1 MPRLT
6 LRQLFLL
13 SAAAIA
19 LLVGVLLFVFLEG
32 SRRSVL
38 ETSQALRTAAARR
51 VEEQVQRELG
61 EAQRAL
67 ENVERKIRTCAG
79 DQLRE
84 FGDDLRVQPA
94 SLPPAVAQALASPL
108 LGEMS
113 SDDPERSG
121 ELAVERTRYLVTFRA
136 LTGTQDWLVGIVVP
150 EDYYTRDL
158 VRLQNHLDSKEVRRT
173 TCSASK
179 CKKVCGLKG
188 KSGRPVREMRSRS
201 DAVTRARSTPPTP
214 PQRPVASTSTLRSA
228 RSRGCPSAG
237 APPGCAAGPTAD
249 SPA

>member
-32 SRRSVL
+32 SRRSIL

-108 LGEMS
+108 LGEMP

-136 LTGTQDWLVGIVVP
+136 LTGTQDWLVGIVAP
-150 EDYYTRDL
+150 EDYYTRD
-158 VRLQNHLDSKEVRRT
+158 
-173 TCSASK
+173 
-179 CKKVCGLKG
+179 
-188 KSGRPVREMRSRS
+188 P
-201 DAVTRARSTPPTP
+201 VTRARSTPPTP